1 MDYKITLE
9 IYFGTQKNLVTV
21 FIKCKGMAIYSLSG
35 VWWSSCSL
43 HTARSVMLERM
54 HSSRAE

>member
-21 FIKCKGMAIYSLSG
+21 FIKCKGMAILQPLRDVVELLLSAH
-35 VWWSSCSL
+35 C
-43 HTARSVMLERM
+43 
-54 HSSRAE
+54 